1 MIQTWFVRHLQ
12 IIGEAARV
20 LPEETKAQAP
30 GVPWTKIVGMR
41 HIVVHDYFSVDT
53 RVVWDVIEHD
63 LPDVKRRVQD
73 LLSRLER

>member
-1 MIQTWFVRHLQ
+1 
-12 IIGEAARV
+12 
-20 LPEETKAQAP
+20 
-30 GVPWTKIVGMR
+30 MR

-63 LPDVKRRVQD
+63 LPDLKRRVQD